1 MGSLTIDLPCISVV
15 FGATSWEG
23 SIDIKVV
30 QAWEGTGTDNPLPLP
45 RAWLKRIAAP
55 GSPFDLSAGRVEA
68 HMCQPYT
75 ELHKAVITR
84 ICSVERCL
92 QSDILSFVFDSRDS
106 AIVFC
111 ISGSCNVGGDA
122 TEGYGPRLG
131 HFPRLG
137 TRFLISL

>member
-111 ISGSCNVGGDA
+111 ISGSCNVGGGCDGRLWA
-122 TEGYGPRLG
+122 TAGA
-131 HFPRLG
+131 FPSFGNPILD
-137 TRFLISL
+137 